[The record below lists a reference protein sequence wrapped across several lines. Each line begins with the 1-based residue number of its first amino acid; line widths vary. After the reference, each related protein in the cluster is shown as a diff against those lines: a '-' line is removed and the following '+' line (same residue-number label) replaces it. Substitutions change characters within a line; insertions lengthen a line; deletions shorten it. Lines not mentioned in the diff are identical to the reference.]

1 MDLSNRNYRLR
12 EGIATESQSIIFHDE
27 QQSSLFNI
35 NPSMDRHPGLSVTRG
50 DRHRNLRA

>member
-35 NPSMDRHPGLSVTRG
+35 NPSMDRRPGLSVTRG
-50 DRHRNLRA
+50 DPHRNLRA